1 MSKIRFTSSSQ
12 HQGPKVELSAHPQ
25 ASKIGSVP
33 SFETPKLS
41 LVFGF
46 KRLSSVLSL
55 EQPRLSSALDL
66 KAPPRSG
73 DETCGLGQGTLSPG
87 PPTIFSGVPSASSA
101 AANCLPPPPPKP
113 SKPSTFFP
121 ELRRTKSFS
130 ASKNNEALGFSAAAF
145 EPQRKSCDVRVR
157 NTLWTLFSLDDE
169 TKPSSSQN
177 PHCNESANRNESDGI
192 EEIIELPEP
201 PKSENGFDRGVNL
214 EILEEE
220 GMNEDTLK
228 PMKDHIDLD
237 SQVKKAG
244 GRDLKEIAG
253 SFWSAASVFSKKWHK
268 WRRKQ
273 KLKKQNNGESSAPLP
288 AEKPLSRQYRETQS
302 EIADYGF
309 GRRSCDTDPRFS
321 LDAGRISFD
330 DPRYSFDEPRASWD
344 GYLIGR
350 SFPRMAPMVSVV
362 EDAPVVHVSRTDTQ
376 IPVEEPVMMNCINGD
391 DTVPGGSAQTREY
404 YSDSSSRRRKS
415 LDRSS
420 SIRKTAAA
428 VVAEIDEMKS
438 VSNAKVLPATDYFH
452 GSKVLMGDRDSNSN
466 SLRDDCSETFEL
478 AGFRDNA
485 SVIGNGEQKRSKKSR
500 RWTWSILGFI
510 YRRGSGNKDE
520 EDDRYSRANGVE
532 RSFSESWQE
541 FRRES
546 NGDPRAGLN
555 RKVFRSNSSVS
566 WRNSNYMGGSFG
578 TGRKSSVE
586 MNGHGKK
593 RRDDFVLERNRSA
606 RYSPNHIDNGLL
618 RFYLTPLRGSRR
630 VLCLLYLLLAFSSV
644 MNVFLLFNG
653 DLEDIARYVLYN
665 RPSLIQELDHLQAG
679 DHLNSEEFT
688 GFTFTLPKLYAE
700 ITVQK
705 V

>member
-1 MSKIRFTSSSQ
+1 MSNSRGSVRNPSSSSRRPSTSSS
-12 HQGPKVELSAHPQ
+12 SA
-25 ASKIGSVP
+25 AAAIKSLFSK
-33 SFETPKLS
+33 
-41 LVFGF
+41 
-46 KRLSSVLSL
+46 
-55 EQPRLSSALDL
+55 
-66 KAPPRSG
+66 
-73 DETCGLGQGTLSPG
+73 
-87 PPTIFSGVPSASSA
+87 PSASSA

-177 PHCNESANRNESDGI
+177 PHCNESAVDFVNRPVLESKEEEEEEELENEEDFNENRNESDGI

-350 SFPRMAPMVSVV
+350 SFPRMAPMVS
-362 EDAPVVHVSRTDTQ
+362 
-376 IPVEEPVMMNCINGD
+376 
-391 DTVPGGSAQTREY
+391 
-404 YSDSSSRRRKS
+404 
-415 LDRSS
+415 
-420 SIRKTAAA
+420 

-630 VLCLLYLLLAFSSV
+630 GIAGK
-644 MNVFLLFNG
+644 NRQNG
-653 DLEDIARYVLYN
+653 AHSIARSILRLY
-665 RPSLIQELDHLQAG
+665 
-679 DHLNSEEFT
+679 
-688 GFTFTLPKLYAE
+688 
-700 ITVQK
+700 
-705 V
+705 